1 MPLTLEDIMEFMKN
15 EKEQRQLEREQDKSE
30 LKDLISKGVKK
41 EVETVMEPVKEKQE
55 ILEKEQVV
63 MKQQF
68 REVLQEM
75 KEIKTQLQINPTVQ
89 FPGLPQ
95 PQAVQQVVHTG
106 EQAGYVRQEGAG
118 QGGDQQAKLRQIISV
133 SRRTVGLHRI
143 DSADLVRMRQA
154 QFGGASTDAEEKLL
168 AVQEFLR
175 CELKL
180 SSETIESMEIE
191 NIFAPEKREPQCL
204 FVTFKF
210 GSSLS
215 RIFEK
220 TRCMRKEARI
230 LNYIPPEF
238 EERYID
244 IRDIEYS
251 IRQDEN
257 CQTRIKMG
265 IMDLELSKKIR
276 GSGRWQ
282 RVPLPPGLAKIDLA
296 RTGVKAG
303 DQGQAW
309 GTLSPAPGRPGQ
321 ERSSKRGRSSP
332 GSPEGQSNPKTAR
345 EDTAE
350 SVRSDTREKSWQETI
365 EKADLVTESQITPTK
380 DNVGLVK
387 VADTGII
394 TSITGT
400 PAQQSL
406 QSPIISKNMSS
417 RIPSLKF

>member
-1 MPLTLEDIMEFMKN
+1 
-15 EKEQRQLEREQDKSE
+15 
-30 LKDLISKGVKK
+30 
-41 EVETVMEPVKEKQE
+41 
-55 ILEKEQVV
+55 

-75 KEIKTQLQINPTVQ
+75 NQIKTQLQINPTVQ

-106 EQAGYVRQEGAG
+106 EQAGYVRQEGVG

-220 TRCMRKEARI
+220 NNMHEK
-230 LNYIPPEF
+230 
-238 EERYID
+238 
-244 IRDIEYS
+244 
-251 IRQDEN
+251 
-257 CQTRIKMG
+257 
-265 IMDLELSKKIR
+265 
-276 GSGRWQ
+276 GS
-282 RVPLPPGLAKIDLA
+282 
-296 RTGVKAG
+296 
-303 DQGQAW
+303 
-309 GTLSPAPGRPGQ
+309 
-321 ERSSKRGRSSP
+321 
-332 GSPEGQSNPKTAR
+332 
-345 EDTAE
+345 
-350 SVRSDTREKSWQETI
+350 
-365 EKADLVTESQITPTK
+365 
-380 DNVGLVK
+380 
-387 VADTGII
+387 
-394 TSITGT
+394 
-400 PAQQSL
+400 
-406 QSPIISKNMSS
+406 
-417 RIPSLKF
+417 